1 MPKIFALRHQLA
13 EQQARL
19 RGDIK
24 DRLSPTHEEGSDWQP
39 QDPFQDDWRAQG
51 EEQPLELVTR
61 RHDPDEQ
68 ANSSTPSPTESPV
81 RTLAARKAYDEPL
94 DISIQRKVNEKFDDD
109 DFKKSQRY
117 SGSSER
123 YHPYMRPSDSEQD
136 APMNLEV
143 PKKPWYNRAPTPPVR
158 SLPEP
163 GPVPVIHSPNYT
175 VQDEPVDFSKKK
187 ECASQLVSA
196 KREYQFQR
204 NLIVILIQNF
214 KRSPARGKDI
224 VRFLKASCEKVQSRG
239 CSGGKNGAPNQ
250 AAQGHQQGGGG
261 GGGGGGF
268 SGVPSGGGSTGG
280 SLHSSRSNSTDQDDD
295 MFDVGETDFDSIDFE
310 FSESATRKWISE
322 NPDLSP
328 LKVLDHINFKN
339 DTQENPHAEVPK
351 PPPDLATLDRDTA
364 TFLQLAVPVPDPSST
379 FLDIGTDFGPVSLY
393 EDDPFNLEQL
403 IPSTFNL
410 GQVNSPQQP
419 RLDQPLYPIHNHN
432 NNIQPHN
439 QPLHLSTNI
448 SHQHQVR
455 PVQQQQK
462 SPLELPAHLAFQTFL
477 PETTI
482 SPIRHPVDNHNHNQ
496 VKYGV
501 KSEPMQQ
508 QFYPPIKEET
518 GIIPQLAEP
527 KVNTEI
533 INVFSPQPQHE
544 CCPVSPAP
552 QHMNNN
558 KQVKSP
564 QRKKS
569 TSSSNEEE
577 DLLNV
582 PSLQMRIQILQQ
594 RYGIPQDAPLE
605 LINGGHGIKNPMV
618 ADVPE
623 KKEIEKLPPLRCE
636 SDPSKFACRICG
648 KAFSLQRLLNR
659 HMKCHSDTKRYL
671 CTFCGKGFNDTFD
684 LKRHTRTHTGVRPYK
699 CNLCEKSFT
708 QRCSLESH
716 CLKVHGVTHQYEYK
730 QRRSKVYVC
739 EDCGHTTKE
748 PEVHYLHLKEQHPY
762 SPALL
767 KFYDKRHFKF
777 NNSQF
782 ASTLHS

>member
-1 MPKIFALRHQLA
+1 
-13 EQQARL
+13 
-19 RGDIK
+19 
-24 DRLSPTHEEGSDWQP
+24 
-39 QDPFQDDWRAQG
+39 
-51 EEQPLELVTR
+51 
-61 RHDPDEQ
+61 
-68 ANSSTPSPTESPV
+68 
-81 RTLAARKAYDEPL
+81 
-94 DISIQRKVNEKFDDD
+94 
-109 DFKKSQRY
+109 
-117 SGSSER
+117 
-123 YHPYMRPSDSEQD
+123 MRPSDSEQD

-250 AAQGHQQGGGG
+250 AAQGHQQGGGA

-432 NNIQPHN
+432 NNIQPHS

-477 PETTI
+477 PETTT
-482 SPIRHPVDNHNHNQ
+482 SPHQFTSTPLTHHIHIHTTRRHTNTAHALSHTHTTHSHTHSLSHPPHTHN
-496 VKYGV
+496 
-501 KSEPMQQ
+501 
-508 QFYPPIKEET
+508 T
-518 GIIPQLAEP
+518 
-527 KVNTEI
+527 T
-533 INVFSPQPQHE
+533 
-544 CCPVSPAP
+544 
-552 QHMNNN
+552 
-558 KQVKSP
+558 
-564 QRKKS
+564 R
-569 TSSSNEEE
+569 
-577 DLLNV
+577 
-582 PSLQMRIQILQQ
+582 
-594 RYGIPQDAPLE
+594 
-605 LINGGHGIKNPMV
+605 
-618 ADVPE
+618 
-623 KKEIEKLPPLRCE
+623 
-636 SDPSKFACRICG
+636 
-648 KAFSLQRLLNR
+648 R
-659 HMKCHSDTKRYL
+659 HTHS
-671 CTFCGKGFNDTFD
+671 
-684 LKRHTRTHTGVRPYK
+684 TRTHTNTHHTLSHTLSHTDTHHTHTLTHATYA
-699 CNLCEKSFT
+699 LI
-708 QRCSLESH
+708 SLSH
-716 CLKVHGVTHQYEYK
+716 THT
-730 QRRSKVYVC
+730 
-739 EDCGHTTKE
+739 HTT
-748 PEVHYLHLKEQHPY
+748 HTHTDARH
-762 SPALL
+762 ALNPL
-767 KFYDKRHFKF
+767 TDTYRHH
-777 NNSQF
+777 
-782 ASTLHS
+782 THTHTHSHMHQMHTHKVNTHTHI